1 MSAIGPK
8 GTLHPAAAR
17 FVVHQWHIDGQSS
30 KIGKNIVGSFKRF
43 AVTNKSFIALFCL
56 GFFAVTSIA
65 RGATVIHGVSIGMP
79 YDKAV
84 IELRNQNCYEVKEPS
99 PNIVECT
106 LANSETITVTFA
118 GNLPQRPIKKIEL
131 YFNTTLN
138 FEELCKSISEQFQV
152 QLSPDQVSPDPLS
165 PDQGVTHASVRIAD
179 GTILTLRKNVLAVLE
194 LSSPDIS
201 ESDANGNGI

>member
-1 MSAIGPK
+1 LAVSSGSPLQINRLSLCFALGS
-8 GTLHPAAAR
+8 LR
-17 FVVHQWHIDGQSS
+17 SHQLR
-30 KIGKNIVGSFKRF
+30 VGRPSFMAFRL
-43 AVTNKSFIALFCL
+43 VCS
-56 GFFAVTSIA
+56 
-65 RGATVIHGVSIGMP
+65 

-106 LANSETITVTFA
+106 LANSETINVTFA

-152 QLSPDQVSPDPLS
+152 QLSPDQ
-165 PDQGVTHASVRIAD
+165 GAAHASVRIAD

-201 ESDANGNGI
+201 KSDANGNGL

>member
-1 MSAIGPK
+1 M
-8 GTLHPAAAR
+8 L
-17 FVVHQWHIDGQSS
+17 
-30 KIGKNIVGSFKRF
+30 IGKNIVGSFKRF

-65 RGATVIHGVSIGMP
+65 RGATVIHGVSTGMP

-84 IELRNQNCYEVKEPS
+84 IELRNQSCYEVKEPS

-106 LANSETITVTFA
+106 LANNDTITVTFA
-118 GNLPQRPIKKIEL
+118 GNLPQKPIKKIEL

-152 QLSPDQVSPDPLS
+152 QLSPDQ
-165 PDQGVTHASVRIAD
+165 GAAHASVRIAD

-201 ESDANGNGI
+201 KSDANGNGL